1 MPASTIVTGRGSPG
15 AAVATEEAG
24 DLLERSLRG
33 GQPDALGRAGGD
45 LLQPLERQ
53 RQVGAA
59 LGRGEGVDLVDD
71 DGLDPGQRLGRRRG
85 QHQVEALGRGD
96 EQIGRPADQLLSI
109 PRRGVAGAHRD
120 LRRRHRLAEPLG
132 GERDAGERRPEV
144 LLDVERQRPQ
154 RRDVEHPGAAGPF
167 VRRRRR
173 DEGIDRGEEGGEG
186 LAASGRGAD
195 QGVLAGGDRRPSLHL
210 RRRRLRERRAEP
222 GPHGGRERREH
233 RVIRDGVEA
242 SEGVSLRTRARAVPL
257 NTGVTPFCRLE
268 STGSGRFQT
277 TECRYRAV
285 RSIASALSRR

>member
-1 MPASTIVTGRGSPG
+1 MSSTGITTSISIGLLMPASTIVTGRGSPG

-109 PRRGVAGAHRD
+109 PRRGVTGAHRD
-120 LRRRHRLAEPLG
+120 LRCRHRLAEPLG
-132 GERDAGERRPEV
+132 GERDPGERGPEV

-154 RRDVEHPGAAGPF
+154 RRDVEDPGAAGPF
-167 VRRRRR
+167 LRRGARC
-173 DEGIDRGEEGGEG
+173 EGIDRGEEGGEG

-195 QGVLAGGDRRPSLHL
+195 QGVLAGGDRRPSLQL

-242 SEGVSLRTRARAVPL
+242 SEGVSLRTRARV
-257 NTGVTPFCRLE
+257 CR
-268 STGSGRFQT
+268 
-277 TECRYRAV
+277 
-285 RSIASALSRR
+285 